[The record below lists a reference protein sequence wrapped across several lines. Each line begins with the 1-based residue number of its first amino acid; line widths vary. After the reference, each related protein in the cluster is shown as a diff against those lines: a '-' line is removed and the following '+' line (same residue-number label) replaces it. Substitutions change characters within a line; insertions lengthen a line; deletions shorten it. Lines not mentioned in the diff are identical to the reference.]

1 MLRHALVESYMEH
14 SLRDTNDDTQDKHD
28 THEGDAASGQLV
40 RGLDACSL
48 SPAARPLQA
57 AAAEANVRG
66 QSEPWRLFE
75 VVPGGGRREA
85 VRKAPR
91 VVAALR
97 DRHPVGQ

>member
-57 AAAEANVRG
+57 AAAQLQERRHAASTALQRQHLEA
-66 QSEPWRLFE
+66 SM
-75 VVPGGGRREA
+75 RRW
-85 VRKAPR
+85 
-91 VVAALR
+91 
-97 DRHPVGQ
+97 GC